1 MWLHPELNKNNAMVD
16 IPLPPF
22 FVAQPLHLTVNIKW
36 CSTFLQLCL
45 INSYSTAPIFWHPP
59 PPQHQTPPPPH
70 QGLNGLLT
78 WQDCQ
83 QEDIIGEWDESTLS
97 HLIEDAVFSQ
107 VPFHFAILLTT
118 CRKKENSLRLQFSW
132 KKKFNDWDDESIQFK
147 IISKWIQKMIFFS
160 SVLLSSNSKTF

>member
-1 MWLHPELNKNNAMVD
+1 M
-16 IPLPPF
+16 
-22 FVAQPLHLTVNIKW
+22 
-36 CSTFLQLCL
+36 
-45 INSYSTAPIFWHPP
+45 
-59 PPQHQTPPPPH
+59 
-70 QGLNGLLT
+70 NGLLT

-132 KKKFNDWDDESIQFK
+132 KKKIQWLRWRINTVQNYFKMNTKDDFFLQCCSVLIQRLFK
-147 IISKWIQKMIFFS
+147 IISQVHLSHFSMYVYWICSALVCMIGGIFYFILQA
-160 SVLLSSNSKTF
+160 VMYVVQLIAIRLN

>member
-1 MWLHPELNKNNAMVD
+1 M
-16 IPLPPF
+16 
-22 FVAQPLHLTVNIKW
+22 
-36 CSTFLQLCL
+36 
-45 INSYSTAPIFWHPP
+45 
-59 PPQHQTPPPPH
+59 
-70 QGLNGLLT
+70 NGLLT

-132 KKKFNDWDDESIQFK
+132 KKIQWLRWWINTVQNYFKMNTKDDFFLQCCSVLIQRLFK
-147 IISKWIQKMIFFS
+147 IISQVHLSHFSMHVYWICSALVCMIGGIFYFFYKLWCS
-160 SVLLSSNSKTF
+160 SINSN

>member
-1 MWLHPELNKNNAMVD
+1 MD
-16 IPLPPF
+16 
-22 FVAQPLHLTVNIKW
+22 
-36 CSTFLQLCL
+36 C
-45 INSYSTAPIFWHPP
+45 
-59 PPQHQTPPPPH
+59 
-70 QGLNGLLT
+70 LLT

-132 KKKFNDWDDESIQFK
+132 KKIQWLRWWINTVQNYFKMSTKDDFFLQCCSVLIQRLFK
-147 IISKWIQKMIFFS
+147 IISQVHLSHFSMYVYWICSALVCMIGGIFYFILQA
-160 SVLLSSNSKTF
+160 VMYVVQLIAIRLN

>member
-1 MWLHPELNKNNAMVD
+1 M
-16 IPLPPF
+16 
-22 FVAQPLHLTVNIKW
+22 
-36 CSTFLQLCL
+36 
-45 INSYSTAPIFWHPP
+45 
-59 PPQHQTPPPPH
+59 
-70 QGLNGLLT
+70 NGLLT

-132 KKKFNDWDDESIQFK
+132 KKKIQWLRWRINTVQNYFKMNTKDDFFLQCCSVLIQRLFK
-147 IISKWIQKMIFFS
+147 IISQVHLSHFSMYVYWICSALVCMIGGIFYFILQA
-160 SVLLSSNSKTF
+160 VM

>member
-1 MWLHPELNKNNAMVD
+1 M
-16 IPLPPF
+16 
-22 FVAQPLHLTVNIKW
+22 
-36 CSTFLQLCL
+36 
-45 INSYSTAPIFWHPP
+45 
-59 PPQHQTPPPPH
+59 
-70 QGLNGLLT
+70 NGLLT

-132 KKKFNDWDDESIQFK
+132 KKKIQWLRWRINTVQNYFKMSTKDDFFLQCCTVLIQRLFK
-147 IISKWIQKMIFFS
+147 IISQVHLSHFSMYVYWICSALVCMIGGIFYFILQA
-160 SVLLSSNSKTF
+160 VMYVVQLIAIRLN

>member
-1 MWLHPELNKNNAMVD
+1 M
-16 IPLPPF
+16 
-22 FVAQPLHLTVNIKW
+22 
-36 CSTFLQLCL
+36 
-45 INSYSTAPIFWHPP
+45 
-59 PPQHQTPPPPH
+59 
-70 QGLNGLLT
+70 NGLLT

-132 KKKFNDWDDESIQFK
+132 KKIQWLRWWIHTVQNYFKMNTKDDFFLQCCTVLIQRLFK
-147 IISKWIQKMIFFS
+147 IISQVHLSHFSMYVYWICSALVCMIGGIFYFILQA
-160 SVLLSSNSKTF
+160 VM

>member
-1 MWLHPELNKNNAMVD
+1 M
-16 IPLPPF
+16 
-22 FVAQPLHLTVNIKW
+22 
-36 CSTFLQLCL
+36 
-45 INSYSTAPIFWHPP
+45 
-59 PPQHQTPPPPH
+59 
-70 QGLNGLLT
+70 NGLLT

-132 KKKFNDWDDESIQFK
+132 KKIQWLRWWIHTVQNYFKMNTKDDFFLQCCTVLIQRLFK
-147 IISKWIQKMIFFS
+147 IISQVHLSHFSMYVYWICSALVCMIGGIFYFILQA
-160 SVLLSSNSKTF
+160 VMYVVQLIAIRLN